1 MKPLKLHLSTNFKKD
16 SKKLT
21 KQDLAHTKEVLK
33 RLCNGERLE
42 AKYRDHALKGN
53 LQGLRDCHIKPDL
66 VLIYRKDNE
75 LLELIAMRIGK
86 HSEIF

>member
-16 SKKLT
+16 SKKLI
-21 KQDLAHTKEVLK
+21 KQDLVHTKELK